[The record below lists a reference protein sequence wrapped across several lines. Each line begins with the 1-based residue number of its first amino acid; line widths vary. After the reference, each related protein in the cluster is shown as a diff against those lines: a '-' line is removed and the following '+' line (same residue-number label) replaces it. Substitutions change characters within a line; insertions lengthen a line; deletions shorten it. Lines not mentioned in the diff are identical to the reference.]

1 MTGFL
6 SCFSKE
12 SRSLLVSK
20 DVERETR
27 RFEVCQRN
35 VACRTAVEGRIAI
48 HVLGYNKQLKGY
60 GKENTCGGSNVLARI
75 CYSLLPVRYYK
86 GKCYSAG

>member
-1 MTGFL
+1 
-6 SCFSKE
+6 
-12 SRSLLVSK
+12 VSK

-60 GKENTCGGSNVLARI
+60 GKENTCGGSKCTRAYMLLSSACKVL
-75 CYSLLPVRYYK
+75 
-86 GKCYSAG
+86 